1 MATRERT
8 KYPGVYQREAAG
20 KLFKGKPD
28 LCFDVTYKLDGKK
41 IWEKIGWTSE
51 GYSARLAAEIRA
63 ERLRSMRHGEELPR
77 QKKKAP
83 RFSDAWDKYR
93 TWAERNK
100 ARGGEDDVSRYDK
113 HLKAALADKR
123 LDEIAP
129 FDLERLKADLLKR
142 GLAPA
147 TVKHCLVIV
156 RQVFNKAVSWG
167 LYKGPNPVTAVKMPT
182 VQNARDRFLSHQDA
196 DRLLER
202 LKAVQT
208 LDLHD
213 MALLA
218 LHTGLRRGEI
228 FNLRGYDLNF
238 DNGTIRV
245 SDPKNKTSRYAY
257 MTEAVKAM
265 LERRKP
271 ETPDALVFPDRDG
284 KKRIAMSKNF
294 QRIIDELGF
303 NDGVTDRRQ
312 RVSFHTLRHTFA
324 SWLAIQ
330 GESLITLKE
339 LLGHKTTAM
348 TERYSHL
355 IPDHK
360 RRAVARLEGAF
371 NGSNNVVEMEG
382 KQ

>member
-28 LCFDVTYKLDGKK
+28 LCYDVTYKLDGKK

-51 GYSARLAAEIRA
+51 GYTAKLAADIRS

-83 RFSDAWDKYR
+83 RFGDAWDKYR

-100 ARGGEDDVSRYDK
+100 SRAGKDDISRYDK

-129 FDLERLKADLLKR
+129 FDLERLKSDLLKR

-156 RQVFNKAVSWG
+156 RQVFNKAVAWG
-167 LYKGPNPVTAVKMPT
+167 LYKGPNPVTAVKMP
-182 VQNARDRFLSHQDA
+182 VLQNSRERFLSHAEA

-202 LKAVQT
+202 LKEVRT
-208 LDLHD
+208 LNLHD
-213 MALLA
+213 MCLLA

-228 FNLRGYDLNF
+228 FNLKGHDLDF
-238 DNGTIRV
+238 ENGVIRV
-245 SDPKNKTSRYAY
+245 ADTKNLTTRHAY
-257 MTEAVKAM
+257 MTAATRSM
-265 LERRKP
+265 LERRNP
-271 ETPDALVFPDRDG
+271 EAPDALVFPDRDG
-284 KKRIAMSKNF
+284 NKRVAMSKNF
-294 QRIIDELGF
+294 QRIVDELSF
-303 NDGVTDRRQ
+303 NASVTDRRQ

-324 SWLAIQ
+324 SWLAMQ
-330 GESLITLKE
+330 GESLITLKD

-360 RRAVARLEGAF
+360 RRAVARLEDAL

-382 KQ
+382 KK